1 MNEAFAVLR
10 MFFII
15 FRMYVNAMGLRGIS
29 RVKKLHHTTIINSI
43 KQAGKLLPRSYS
55 PQKTPQVRELEELQ
69 T

>member
-1 MNEAFAVLR
+1 MSLR
-10 MFFII
+10 E
-15 FRMYVNAMGLRGIS
+15 IS

-43 KQAGKLLPRSYS
+43 KQVEKLLSHSYS